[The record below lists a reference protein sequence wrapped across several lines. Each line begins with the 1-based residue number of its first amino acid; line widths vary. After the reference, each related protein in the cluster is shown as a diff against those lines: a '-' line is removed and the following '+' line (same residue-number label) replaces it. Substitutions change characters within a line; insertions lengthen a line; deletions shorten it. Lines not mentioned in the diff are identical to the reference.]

1 MKISK
6 QKIRE
11 ILTQIRDMKD
21 DRAFNIITSL
31 EDKTYLKHRAIE
43 AIQCEDYLLA
53 CKLLVI
59 LLTYPVSITTVHF
72 EATNVQIQ
80 SSLHRVP
87 HTPEQKQKME
97 KRLAKIK
104 EQKDADRS

>member
-1 MKISK
+1 VKISK

-59 LLTYPVSITTVHF
+59 LLTY

>member
-1 MKISK
+1 MIYGKGLTVKISK

-11 ILTQIRDMKD
+11 ILAKIRDMKE

-31 EDKTYLKHRAIE
+31 EDKSYLKHRAIE
-43 AIQCEDYLLA
+43 AVQCEDYLLA

-59 LLTYPVSITTVHF
+59 LLTYPV
-72 EATNVQIQ
+72 QIQ
-80 SSLHRVP
+80 PSLHRVP
-87 HTPEQKQKME
+87 NTPELTQKME

-104 EQKDADRS
+104 GPSDADRS